1 MDDIVGLAILAAIFF
16 LLVVPAIAIVAL
28 VQVGGLRN
36 RLDRLEGRLA
46 QGALARADIPAPVER
61 TIPSQP
67 PAPAAPPSPPIEIRI
82 PAPAAPPAPAVPPAP
97 QRPVAPALKPPR
109 PGIALE
115 ERLGSR
121 IFVWIGG
128 LALALAGA
136 FLVKYSIEQGW
147 LDAKMR
153 CLLGGLLGAAL
164 LAGGESMRGRSQ
176 QIAQS
181 LSAAGVAVLYAVL
194 LAAIALYHLIEPAP
208 GFLIVAGLTAFAIG
222 LAMRQG
228 PFVGL
233 LGLAGGF
240 VTPAIVRTEEPNAL
254 GLFAFLLAMQI
265 GTQVLVR
272 RRGWWWLAPIAVAG
286 GLIWVCLWLIEGSP
300 QLDRR
305 YLAGPVPAGDGG
317 GHRLVTPLRGR
328 ADGHEGLGRAPRVR
342 GRHPDRHR
350 PGHGP
355 AGDGDRP

>member
-1 MDDIVGLAILAAIFF
+1 M
-16 LLVVPAIAIVAL
+16 
-28 VQVGGLRN
+28 
-36 RLDRLEGRLA
+36 
-46 QGALARADIPAPVER
+46 
-61 TIPSQP
+61 
-67 PAPAAPPSPPIEIRI
+67 
-82 PAPAAPPAPAVPPAP
+82 
-97 QRPVAPALKPPR
+97 
-109 PGIALE
+109 
-115 ERLGSR
+115 
-121 IFVWIGG
+121 
-128 LALALAGA
+128 
-136 FLVKYSIEQGW
+136 KYSIEQGW

-164 LAGGESMRGRSQ
+164 LAGGESMRGSSQ

-208 GFLIVAGLTAFAIG
+208 GFLMVAALTAFAIG

-240 VTPAIVRTEEPNAL
+240 VTPAIVRTDEPNAL
-254 GLFAFLLAMQI
+254 GLFAFLLAMQV

-286 GLIWVCLWLIEGSP
+286 GLIWVCLWLIEGTRSWADDIWP
-300 QLDRR
+300 ALFLLATAAATAWSRR
-305 YLAGPVPAGDGG
+305 SVA
-317 GHRLVTPLRGR
+317 
-328 ADGHEGLGRAPRVR
+328 APTGMKDWDASRVFAVAIQI
-342 GRHPDRHR
+342 RHH

-355 AGDGDRP
+355 AGDGHRP